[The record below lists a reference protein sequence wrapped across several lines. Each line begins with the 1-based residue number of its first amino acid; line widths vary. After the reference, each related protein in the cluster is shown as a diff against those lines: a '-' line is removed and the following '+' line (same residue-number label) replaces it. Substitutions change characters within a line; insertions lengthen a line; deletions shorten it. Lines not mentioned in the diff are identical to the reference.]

1 MPTVSELIHSS
12 YRLIGAIAAGETL
25 EALELSDA
33 LVSLNQ
39 MAASWNT
46 EGASLVGRKPVTQA
60 LTTATQSYA
69 LATRPVKI
77 ESASVSAG
85 GTDHPLEIVDSAGWE
100 QITEKGALSI
110 ITRKLYCDYQYPT
123 ATVYIWP
130 APRTTGTLEMWTL
143 APITAFAT
151 TGETVN
157 LPPGYEMALRYN
169 FAMALLPE
177 YPRSQV
183 DPTLPAQAQMYKASI
198 VQLNQQNHMRT
209 PAPQANPLPSQTG
222 VAS

>member
-12 YRLIGAIAAGETL
+12 FRLTGIIAAGETL
-25 EALELSDA
+25 ETAEANDA
-33 LVSLNQ
+33 FVSLNQ
-39 MAASWNT
+39 MVATWNL

-69 LATRPVKI
+69 LAARPVKI

-85 GTDHPLEIVDSAGWE
+85 GTDHPLEIVDSMGWE
-100 QITEKGALSI
+100 QIGEKGALAI
-110 ITRKLYCDYQYPT
+110 VTRKLYCDYQYPT
-123 ATVYIWP
+123 ATVYLWP

-143 APITAFAT
+143 ATITAFASLAA
-151 TGETVN
+151 TVD

-169 FAMALLPE
+169 FALAIGPE
-177 YPRSQV
+177 YGRPA
-183 DPTLPAQAQMYKASI
+183 DPAVVALAQSYKQSI
-198 VQLNQQNHMRT
+198 VQLNAQNHMRT
-209 PAPQANPLPSQTG
+209 PPPQANPLPSQTG